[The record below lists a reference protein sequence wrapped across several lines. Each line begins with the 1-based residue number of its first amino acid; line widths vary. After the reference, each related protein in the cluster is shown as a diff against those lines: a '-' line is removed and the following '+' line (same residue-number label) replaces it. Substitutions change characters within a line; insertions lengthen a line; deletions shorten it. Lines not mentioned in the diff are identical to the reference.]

1 MKVSEL
7 IAQLSAVNPDSK
19 VYLWVDGERIPAHS
33 VDDSFVDEQ
42 EFIEINADT
51 ISREFKS

>member
-33 VDDSFVDEQ
+33 IDDSFVDEH

>member
-7 IAQLSAVNPDSK
+7 IKQLSACPQDSK

-42 EFIEINADT
+42 GFIEINADT